1 MVLFIHSPTICSY
14 AAWMQSTYMKALL
27 YTCHN
32 NSYRLLHGGSG
43 LSLFQHSRDEKF
55 YFLAAISPALC
66 HLLLS
71 TASGGAQN
79 DGGKMWA
86 ITHLRIVR
94 DWKLYSRLSHQF
106 WSLEYT
112 TPYYFWKFPAD
123 VMADNKKTARKPLH
137 FKEVKLSHFNHWY
150 SGLLFCSCRRDE
162 EMLEKE
168 SREEERA
175 RCCEMLHF
183 FIVIVTSCRS
193 EQPVKR
199 SVCLSESDREV
210 LGQNRL

>member
-1 MVLFIHSPTICSY
+1 MRSFIFGRNLSRTLSSPT
-14 AAWMQSTYMKALL
+14 
-27 YTCHN
+27 
-32 NSYRLLHGGSG
+32 LHCKWRSSEWWRKDWG
-43 LSLFQHSRDEKF
+43 
-55 YFLAAISPALC
+55 
-66 HLLLS
+66 
-71 TASGGAQN
+71 
-79 DGGKMWA
+79 
-86 ITHLRIVR
+86 ITHLGIVR

-210 LGQNRL
+210 LGQNRLWNWLLFTLCQSKTPSDKWKTGARQFIA